1 MERQCGMAQLM
12 AAAAT
17 TTATIAKRGLP
28 LVRKT
33 CGHSYT

>member
-12 AAAAT
+12 AAAAA
-17 TTATIAKRGLP
+17 TATIAKRGLP